1 MDLERVP
8 APPANPL
15 RICSAFYLKPC
26 PPTSVQRSVAWSVNS
41 VTPTQN
47 SHPVRCH
54 CRWSLCGSAC
64 CFPFFC
70 SNHAGESF
78 FQNLSRKNELGRSDV
93 LDSGEDSGQRPFQT
107 QEQTRE
113 RFLLVKWVGLP
124 TEDATWVDAE
134 ARYPDFN
141 A

>member
-1 MDLERVP
+1 MSIRTIEDKEKKEVLAGVAFSLTYLFP
-8 APPANPL
+8 SIFPP
-15 RICSAFYLKPC
+15 
-26 PPTSVQRSVAWSVNS
+26 RS
-41 VTPTQN
+41 TP
-47 SHPVRCH
+47 
-54 CRWSLCGSAC
+54 
-64 CFPFFC
+64 
-70 SNHAGESF
+70 AGESF
-78 FQNLSRKNELGRSDV
+78 FQNLYRKNELGRSDV